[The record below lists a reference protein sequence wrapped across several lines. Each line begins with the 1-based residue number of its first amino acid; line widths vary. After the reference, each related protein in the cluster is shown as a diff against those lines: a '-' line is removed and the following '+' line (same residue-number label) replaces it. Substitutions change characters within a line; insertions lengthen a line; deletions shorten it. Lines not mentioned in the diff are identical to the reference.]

1 MKRGFFLVIFLI
13 GITAAQPNLDSLLT
27 QMKGSDDTLV
37 VKTLND
43 FTWEYRSSNP
53 SSAKNYG
60 LTALKMVEDIED
72 QKYKSQLL
80 NYLGV
85 IYGNLGDLDSA
96 YHYYQLGYE
105 LGKENNNKREIAYS
119 LNNLGDYYF
128 KKALYSVALENIM
141 ESYKIFEEI
150 DEQRGM
156 AYTLNDIGEIY
167 MKQSDHEK
175 ALEYF
180 QRSGDIRIAIG
191 DDRGYAKSLIN
202 MASVYENQ
210 NRYELA
216 LSTYFKAYDVSL
228 KSDYLKGESYVLAG
242 ISDLYYKQGNLAK
255 SLENRYRALEI
266 DLKIENKYG
275 EIISYN
281 NLGLVYMKLGDLR
294 KAEELLV
301 KAKEESQTTGH
312 LDQLM
317 TSYEYMTELAVA
329 KKDYLGAY
337 NSLNEYQLLKEKIY
351 GQENLNKIADLQTA
365 FATERKDR
373 ENERLKLDIEYEKT
387 TRNYLILIT
396 ILILI
401 GVGLFVLRYR
411 AEKKANN
418 LLKELNSSKDK
429 FFSIFAH
436 DLKNPFNALLNIA
449 NFLKEYY
456 DDFSDT
462 ERKEMIAS
470 ISDAS
475 RDIHKQLE
483 ELLTWARTQKGELG
497 INKVKLNLADL
508 LKSLS
513 STYRLASK
521 NKNITLKVDSDEMT
535 EFVGDK
541 FVIETVIGNFVDN
554 AIKFSPSGSEVIISG
569 QRKNNI
575 LEISVKDSG
584 VGLADNIKENL
595 FKVDFK
601 YSTPGTSNEKGTGL
615 GLKICKEFAELHGGT
630 IEVKSE
636 LGKGSNFILRIPV

>member
-1 MKRGFFLVIFLI
+1 MKVYILVLLI
-13 GITAAQPNLDSLLT
+13 LSTVFAQPNLDSLLSE
-27 QMKGSDDTLV
+27 MKDSDDTTIV
-37 VKTLND
+37 RELND
-43 FTWEYRSSNP
+43 LTWELRSSNP
-53 SSAKNYG
+53 SAAKEYG
-60 LTALKMVEDIED
+60 LAALKIVDRISN

-80 NYLGV
+80 NFLGV

-96 YHYYQLGYE
+96 YHYYKLGYE

-141 ESYKIFEEI
+141 ESYNIFEEI
-150 DEQRGM
+150 NDQRGM

-167 MKQSDHEK
+167 MKQFDHEK

-180 QRSGDIRIAIG
+180 KRSGDIRLAIG

-228 KSDYLKGESYVLAG
+228 KSNYLKGESYVLAG
-242 ISDLYYKQGNLAK
+242 ISDLYYKQGNLTK
-255 SLENRYRALEI
+255 SLESRLRALEI

-275 EIISYN
+275 ELICYN
-281 NLGLVYMKLGDLR
+281 NLGLLHMNLGDLN
-294 KAEELLV
+294 KAEEFLK
-301 KAKEESQTTGH
+301 KAKEESQKTGH

-317 TSYEYMTELAVA
+317 VSYQFMTELAV
-329 KKDYLGAY
+329 KKNDFETAY

-373 ENERLKLDIEYEKT
+373 ENERLKLDIQYQKT

-449 NFLKEYY
+449 NFLKDYY
-456 DDFSDT
+456 DDFSDK
-462 ERKEMIAS
+462 ERKEMITS
-470 ISDAS
+470 IYDAS
-475 RDIHKQLE
+475 KDIHKQLE
-483 ELLTWARTQKGELG
+483 ELLTWARSQKGELG
-497 INKVKLNLADL
+497 INKVKLNLHEL
-508 LKSLS
+508 LTSLS

-521 NKNITLKVDSDEMT
+521 NKNIALKIDSDEMT
-535 EFVGDK
+535 EFIGDK

-554 AIKFSPSGSEVIISG
+554 AIKFSPNGSEVIVSG
-569 QRKNNI
+569 QRKNNTI
-575 LEISVKDSG
+575 EISVKDSG
-584 VGLADNIKENL
+584 VGIDEKVRENL

-601 YSTPGTSNEKGTGL
+601 YSSPGTNNEKGTGL

-636 LGKGSNFILRIPV
+636 IGKGSNFILKIPV

>member
-1 MKRGFFLVIFLI
+1 MKVYILVLLI
-13 GITAAQPNLDSLLT
+13 LSTVFAQPNLDSLLSE
-27 QMKGSDDTLV
+27 MKGSDDTTIV
-37 VKTLND
+37 RELND
-43 FTWEYRSSNP
+43 LTWELRSSNP
-53 SSAKNYG
+53 SAAKEYG
-60 LTALKMVEDIED
+60 LAALKIVDRISN

-80 NYLGV
+80 NFLGV

-96 YHYYQLGYE
+96 YHYYKLGYE

-141 ESYKIFEEI
+141 ESYNIFEEI
-150 DEQRGM
+150 NDQRGM

-167 MKQSDHEK
+167 MKQFDHEK

-180 QRSGDIRIAIG
+180 KRSGDIRIAIG

-228 KSDYLKGESYVLAG
+228 KSNYLKGESYVLAG
-242 ISDLYYKQGNLAK
+242 ISDLYYKQGNLTK
-255 SLENRYRALEI
+255 SLESRLRALEI

-275 EIISYN
+275 ELICYN
-281 NLGLVYMKLGDLR
+281 NLGLLHMNLGDLN
-294 KAEELLV
+294 KAEEFLK
-301 KAKEESQTTGH
+301 KAKEESQKTGH

-317 TSYEYMTELAVA
+317 VSYQFMTELAV
-329 KKDYLGAY
+329 KKNDFETAY

-373 ENERLKLDIEYEKT
+373 ENERLKLDIQYQKT

-449 NFLKEYY
+449 NFLKDYY
-456 DDFSDT
+456 NDFSDK
-462 ERKEMIAS
+462 ERKEMITS
-470 ISDAS
+470 IYDAS
-475 RDIHKQLE
+475 KDIHKQLE
-483 ELLTWARTQKGELG
+483 ELLTWARSQKGELG
-497 INKVKLNLADL
+497 INKVKLNLHEL
-508 LKSLS
+508 LTSLS

-521 NKNITLKVDSDEMT
+521 NKNIALKIDSDEMT
-535 EFVGDK
+535 EFIGDK

-554 AIKFSPSGSEVIISG
+554 AIKFSPNGSEVIVSG
-569 QRKNNI
+569 QRKNNTI
-575 LEISVKDSG
+575 EISVKDSG
-584 VGLADNIKENL
+584 VGIDEKVRENL

-601 YSTPGTSNEKGTGL
+601 YSSPGTNNEKGTGL

-636 LGKGSNFILRIPV
+636 IGKGSNFILKIPV

>member
-1 MKRGFFLVIFLI
+1 MKVYILVLLI
-13 GITAAQPNLDSLLT
+13 LSTVFAQPNLDSLLSE
-27 QMKGSDDTLV
+27 MKGSDDTTIV
-37 VKTLND
+37 RELND
-43 FTWEYRSSNP
+43 LTWELRSSNP
-53 SSAKNYG
+53 SAAKEYG
-60 LTALKMVEDIED
+60 LAALKIVDRISN

-80 NYLGV
+80 NFLGV

-96 YHYYQLGYE
+96 YHYYKLGYE

-141 ESYKIFEEI
+141 ESYNIFEEI
-150 DEQRGM
+150 IDQRGM

-167 MKQSDHEK
+167 MKQFDHEK

-180 QRSGDIRIAIG
+180 KRSGDIRLAIG

-228 KSDYLKGESYVLAG
+228 KSNYLKGESYVLAG
-242 ISDLYYKQGNLAK
+242 ISDLYYKQGNLTK
-255 SLENRYRALEI
+255 SLESRLRALEI

-275 EIISYN
+275 ELICYN
-281 NLGLVYMKLGDLR
+281 NLGLLHMNLGDLN
-294 KAEELLV
+294 KAEEFLK
-301 KAKEESQTTGH
+301 KAKEESQKTGH

-317 TSYEYMTELAVA
+317 VSYQFMTELAV
-329 KKDYLGAY
+329 KKNDFETAY

-373 ENERLKLDIEYEKT
+373 ENERLKLDIQYQKT

-449 NFLKEYY
+449 NFLKDYY
-456 DDFSDT
+456 DDFSDK
-462 ERKEMIAS
+462 ERKEMITS
-470 ISDAS
+470 IYDAS
-475 RDIHKQLE
+475 KDIHKQLE
-483 ELLTWARTQKGELG
+483 ELLTWARSQKGELG
-497 INKVKLNLADL
+497 INKVKLNLHEL
-508 LKSLS
+508 LTSLS

-521 NKNITLKVDSDEMT
+521 NKNIALKIDSDEMT
-535 EFVGDK
+535 EFIGDK

-554 AIKFSPSGSEVIISG
+554 AIKFSPNGSEVIVSG
-569 QRKNNI
+569 QRKNNTI
-575 LEISVKDSG
+575 EISVKDSG
-584 VGLADNIKENL
+584 VGIDEKVRENL

-601 YSTPGTSNEKGTGL
+601 YSSPGTNNEKGTGL

-636 LGKGSNFILRIPV
+636 IGKGSNFILKIPV

>member
-1 MKRGFFLVIFLI
+1 MKVYILVLLI
-13 GITAAQPNLDSLLT
+13 LSSVFAQPNLDSLLSE
-27 QMKGSDDTLV
+27 MKGSDDTTIV
-37 VKTLND
+37 RELND
-43 FTWEYRSSNP
+43 LTWELRSSNP
-53 SSAKNYG
+53 SAAKEYG
-60 LTALKMVEDIED
+60 LAALKIVDRISN

-80 NYLGV
+80 NFLGV

-96 YHYYQLGYE
+96 YHYYKLGYE

-141 ESYKIFEEI
+141 ESYNIFEEI
-150 DEQRGM
+150 NDQRGM

-167 MKQSDHEK
+167 MKQFDHEK

-180 QRSGDIRIAIG
+180 KRSGDIRLAIG

-228 KSDYLKGESYVLAG
+228 KSNYLKGESYVLAG
-242 ISDLYYKQGNLAK
+242 ISDLYYKQGNLTK
-255 SLENRYRALEI
+255 SLESRLRALEI

-275 EIISYN
+275 ELICYN
-281 NLGLVYMKLGDLR
+281 NLGLLHMNLGDLN
-294 KAEELLV
+294 KAEEFLK
-301 KAKEESQTTGH
+301 KAKEESQKTGH

-317 TSYEYMTELAVA
+317 VSYQFMTELAV
-329 KKDYLGAY
+329 KKNDFETAY

-373 ENERLKLDIEYEKT
+373 ENERLKLDIQYQKT

-449 NFLKEYY
+449 NFLKDYY
-456 DDFSDT
+456 DDFSDK
-462 ERKEMIAS
+462 ERKEMITS
-470 ISDAS
+470 IYDAS
-475 RDIHKQLE
+475 KDIHKQLE
-483 ELLTWARTQKGELG
+483 ELLTWARSQKGELG
-497 INKVKLNLADL
+497 INKVKLNLHEL
-508 LKSLS
+508 LTSLS

-521 NKNITLKVDSDEMT
+521 NKNIALKIDSDEMT
-535 EFVGDK
+535 EFIGDK

-554 AIKFSPSGSEVIISG
+554 AIKFSPNGSEVIVSG
-569 QRKNNI
+569 QRKNNTI
-575 LEISVKDSG
+575 EISVKDSG
-584 VGLADNIKENL
+584 VGIDEKVRENL

-601 YSTPGTSNEKGTGL
+601 YSSPGTNNEKGTGL

-636 LGKGSNFILRIPV
+636 IGKGSTFILKIPV

>member
-1 MKRGFFLVIFLI
+1 MKVYILVLLI
-13 GITAAQPNLDSLLT
+13 LSTVFAQPNLDSLLSE
-27 QMKGSDDTLV
+27 MKGSDDTTIV
-37 VKTLND
+37 RELND
-43 FTWEYRSSNP
+43 LTWELRSSNP
-53 SSAKNYG
+53 SAAKEYG
-60 LTALKMVEDIED
+60 LAALKIVDRISN

-80 NYLGV
+80 NFLGV

-141 ESYKIFEEI
+141 ESYNIFEEI
-150 DEQRGM
+150 NDQRGM

-167 MKQSDHEK
+167 MKQFDHEK

-180 QRSGDIRIAIG
+180 KRSGDIRLAIG

-228 KSDYLKGESYVLAG
+228 KSNYLKGESYVLAG
-242 ISDLYYKQGNLAK
+242 ISDLYYKQGNLTK
-255 SLENRYRALEI
+255 SLESRLRALEI

-275 EIISYN
+275 ELICYN
-281 NLGLVYMKLGDLR
+281 NLGLLHMNLGDLN
-294 KAEELLV
+294 KAEEFLK
-301 KAKEESQTTGH
+301 KAKEESQKTGH

-317 TSYEYMTELAVA
+317 VSYQFMTELAV
-329 KKDYLGAY
+329 KKNDFETAY
-337 NSLNEYQLLKEKIY
+337 NSLIEYQLLKEKIY

-373 ENERLKLDIEYEKT
+373 ENERLKLDIQYQKT

-449 NFLKEYY
+449 NFLKDYY
-456 DDFSDT
+456 DDFSDK
-462 ERKEMIAS
+462 ERKEMITS
-470 ISDAS
+470 IYDAS
-475 RDIHKQLE
+475 KDIHKQLE
-483 ELLTWARTQKGELG
+483 ELLTWARSQKGELG
-497 INKVKLNLADL
+497 INKVKLNLHEL
-508 LKSLS
+508 LTSLS

-521 NKNITLKVDSDEMT
+521 NKNIALKIDSDEMT
-535 EFVGDK
+535 EFIGDK

-554 AIKFSPSGSEVIISG
+554 AIKFSPNGSEVIVSG
-569 QRKNNI
+569 QRKNNTI
-575 LEISVKDSG
+575 EISVKDSG
-584 VGLADNIKENL
+584 VGIDEKVKENL

-601 YSTPGTSNEKGTGL
+601 YSSPGTNNEKGTGL
-615 GLKICKEFAELHGGT
+615 GLKICKEFAELHGGA

-636 LGKGSNFILRIPV
+636 IGKGSNFILKIPV

>member
-1 MKRGFFLVIFLI
+1 MKVYILVLLI
-13 GITAAQPNLDSLLT
+13 LSTVFAQPNLDSLLSE
-27 QMKGSDDTLV
+27 MKGSDDTTIV
-37 VKTLND
+37 RELND
-43 FTWEYRSSNP
+43 LTWELRSSNP
-53 SSAKNYG
+53 SAAKEYG
-60 LTALKMVEDIED
+60 LAALKIVDRISN

-80 NYLGV
+80 NFLGV

-96 YHYYQLGYE
+96 YHYYKLGYE

-141 ESYKIFEEI
+141 ESYNIFEEI
-150 DEQRGM
+150 NDQRGM

-167 MKQSDHEK
+167 MKQFDHEK

-180 QRSGDIRIAIG
+180 KRSGDIRLAIG

-228 KSDYLKGESYVLAG
+228 KSNYLKGESYVLAG
-242 ISDLYYKQGNLAK
+242 ISDLYYKQGNLTK
-255 SLENRYRALEI
+255 SLESRLRALEI

-275 EIISYN
+275 ELICYN
-281 NLGLVYMKLGDLR
+281 NLGLLHMNLGDLN
-294 KAEELLV
+294 KAEEFLK
-301 KAKEESQTTGH
+301 KAKEESQKTGH

-317 TSYEYMTELAVA
+317 VSYQFMTELAV
-329 KKDYLGAY
+329 KKNDFETAY

-373 ENERLKLDIEYEKT
+373 ENERLKLDIQYQKT

-449 NFLKEYY
+449 NFLKDYY
-456 DDFSDT
+456 DDFSDK
-462 ERKEMIAS
+462 ERKEMITS
-470 ISDAS
+470 IYDAS
-475 RDIHKQLE
+475 KDIHKQLE
-483 ELLTWARTQKGELG
+483 ELLTWARSQKGELG
-497 INKVKLNLADL
+497 INKVKLNLHEL
-508 LKSLS
+508 LTSLS

-521 NKNITLKVDSDEMT
+521 NKNIALKIDSDEMT
-535 EFVGDK
+535 EFIGDK

-554 AIKFSPSGSEVIISG
+554 AIKFSPNGSEVIVSG
-569 QRKNNI
+569 QRKNNTI
-575 LEISVKDSG
+575 EISVKDSG
-584 VGLADNIKENL
+584 VGIDEKVRENL

-601 YSTPGTSNEKGTGL
+601 YSSPGTNNEKGTGL

-636 LGKGSNFILRIPV
+636 VGNGSTFILKIPV

>member
-1 MKRGFFLVIFLI
+1 MKIIISFFLLLSFIS
-13 GITAAQPNLDSLLT
+13 AQPNLDSLLT
-27 QMKGSDDTLV
+27 QMKGLDDTIV
-37 VKTLND
+37 VKKLND
-43 FTWEYRSSNP
+43 LTWAYRSSNP
-53 SSAKNYG
+53 SAAKNYG

-119 LNNLGDYYF
+119 LNNLGDYFF
-128 KKALYSVALENIM
+128 KKALYSVALENFM

-167 MKQSDHEK
+167 MKQSDYEK

-228 KSDYLKGESYVLAG
+228 KSNYTKGESYVLAG
-242 ISDLYYKQGNLAK
+242 ISDLYYKQGNLTK

-275 EIISYN
+275 ELISYN
-281 NLGLVYMKLGDLR
+281 NLGLVYMKLGDLKR
-294 KAEELLV
+294 AEEFLT
-301 KAKEESQTTGH
+301 KARTESQNTGH

-317 TSYEYMTELAVA
+317 VSYEFLTELAVA
-329 KKDYLGAY
+329 KNDFRAAY
-337 NSLNEYQLLKEKIY
+337 NSLKDYQLLNEKIY

-365 FATERKDR
+365 FVTERKDR
-373 ENERLKLDIEYEKT
+373 ENQLLKKDIEFQKT

-396 ILILI
+396 LLILS
-401 GVGLFVLRYR
+401 GVFLFVMKYKS
-411 AEKKANN
+411 EKKANQ

-436 DLKNPFNALLNIA
+436 DLKNPFGAVRNIA
-449 NFLKEYY
+449 DFLNEDY
-456 DDFSDT
+456 DDLSDN
-462 ERKEMIAS
+462 ERKEMINSLSEAS
-470 ISDAS
+470 K
-475 RDIHKQLE
+475 DINKQLE
-483 ELLTWARTQKGELG
+483 DLLTYARTQKGEFG
-497 INKVKLNLADL
+497 I
-508 LKSLS
+508 
-513 STYRLASK
+513 SK
-521 NKNITLKVDSDEMT
+521 
-535 EFVGDK
+535 
-541 FVIETVIGNFVDN
+541 
-554 AIKFSPSGSEVIISG
+554 
-569 QRKNNI
+569 
-575 LEISVKDSG
+575 
-584 VGLADNIKENL
+584 
-595 FKVDFK
+595 
-601 YSTPGTSNEKGTGL
+601 
-615 GLKICKEFAELHGGT
+615 
-630 IEVKSE
+630 
-636 LGKGSNFILRIPV
+636 